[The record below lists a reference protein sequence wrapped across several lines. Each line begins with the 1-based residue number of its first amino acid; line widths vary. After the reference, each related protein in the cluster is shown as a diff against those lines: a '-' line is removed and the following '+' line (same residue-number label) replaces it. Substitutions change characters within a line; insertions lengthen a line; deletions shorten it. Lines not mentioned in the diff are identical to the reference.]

1 MDINNTKIVV
11 KEMAFPEGRTF
22 TKDELAD
29 VYNTNPNTYLVH
41 FLNSNSEN
49 FEEPRVYRATSLKAL
64 KTLLTDEYIEGTETQ
79 IYKRVSIFK
88 GNFTI

>member
-1 MDINNTKIVV
+1 MKIQTKD
-11 KEMAFPEGRTF
+11 MAYHESRTF

-29 VYNTNPNTYLVH
+29 VYNANPNTYLVH

-49 FEEPRVYRATSLKAL
+49 FEEPLVYRATGIKAL
-64 KTLLTDEYIEGTETQ
+64 KTLLSQEYIEGTETQ